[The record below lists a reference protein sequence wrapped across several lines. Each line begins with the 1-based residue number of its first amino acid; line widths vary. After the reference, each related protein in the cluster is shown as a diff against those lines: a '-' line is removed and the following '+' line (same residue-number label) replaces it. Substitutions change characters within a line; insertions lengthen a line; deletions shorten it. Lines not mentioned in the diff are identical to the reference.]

1 MKIICEKK
9 CLYLYMKLQLYSC
22 LHIFENA
29 RSKIKKIQRLLAWF
43 RFIRRAPYVRFHTF
57 ILLYLTTVSNG
68 HEYFISVTLTTCSD

>member
-1 MKIICEKK
+1 MKIICEKI

-29 RSKIKKIQRLLAWF
+29 RSKIKKKIQRLLAWF
-43 RFIRRAPYVRFHTF
+43 LRRAPYVRFHTF